1 MNYYPNKL
9 KSKLLSLIDNVAHN
23 KVLYVKDPTRDF
35 TRNRKLGLKTMLK
48 ILLSMGGNSLNKE
61 LLDYFQFNKDIA
73 TASAFVQ
80 SRDKLLPCALEF
92 IFQEMIKNLSKPKL
106 FKGYRL
112 FAVDGTKL
120 SIAYNPNDVDT
131 FFKGTPNKKG
141 FNQLHLNA
149 IYDLDRKSVV

>member
-35 TRNRKLGLKTMLK
+35 TRNRKLDLKTMLK

-92 IFQEMIKNLSKPKL
+92 IFIEMVMNLSDPKL
-106 FKGYRL
+106 FKGYSFL
-112 FAVDGTKL
+112 L
-120 SIAYNPNDVDT
+120 
-131 FFKGTPNKKG
+131 
-141 FNQLHLNA
+141 
-149 IYDLDRKSVV
+149 